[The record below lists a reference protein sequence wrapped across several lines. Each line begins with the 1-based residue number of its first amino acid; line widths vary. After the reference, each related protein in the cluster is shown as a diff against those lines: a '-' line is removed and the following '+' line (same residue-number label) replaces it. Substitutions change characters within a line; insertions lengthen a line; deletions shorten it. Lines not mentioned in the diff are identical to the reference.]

1 MTASQFTALAQLLRV
16 REGDSKTAALLVL
29 VDGVSQADAAR
40 LTGLTPSGVGKVVTR
55 LRRGLALAQVATAA

>member
-1 MTASQFTALAQLLRV
+1 MTAAQFAAVAQLMRV
-16 REGDSKTAALLVL
+16 RDGDSRAAALLVL

-55 LRRGLALAQVATAA
+55 FRRGLELAQVAAG